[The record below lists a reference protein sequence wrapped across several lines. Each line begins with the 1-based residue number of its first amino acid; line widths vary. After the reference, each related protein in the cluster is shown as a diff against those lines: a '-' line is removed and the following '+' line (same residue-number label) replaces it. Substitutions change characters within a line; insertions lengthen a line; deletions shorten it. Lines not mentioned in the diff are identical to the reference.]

1 MLRTIAIACSM
12 VALTGCATPDMIT
25 TANTLR
31 AVNSITADSV
41 RAELIT
47 GLHYAR

>member
-1 MLRTIAIACSM
+1 MRSAIIS
-12 VALTGCATPDMIT
+12 VLVSLITGCATPDMIT
-25 TANTLR
+25 TVNTVRSLN
-31 AVNSITADSV
+31 AITADSV